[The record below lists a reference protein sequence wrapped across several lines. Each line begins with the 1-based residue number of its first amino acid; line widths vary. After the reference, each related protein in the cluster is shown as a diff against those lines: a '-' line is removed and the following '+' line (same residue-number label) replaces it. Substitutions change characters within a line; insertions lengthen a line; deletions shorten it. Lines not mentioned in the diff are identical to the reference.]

1 VDIEM
6 QVKEIAARRGVLH
19 TADFTALGATSH
31 DLRRLVA
38 RGVLNRVGRG
48 LYSLSDFEVTEAHSI
63 VEAVQAQSNSVV
75 CLLSALAFHVIGT
88 QQPHQLWL
96 AIPYGARISQNR
108 TAPTRI
114 VVMRPSA
121 YEYGIEIHRL
131 EGVEV
136 PIYSIAKTVADC
148 FKFRNT
154 VGLDVAIEAL
164 REALRDRRCTREDIR
179 KYARIDRVE
188 KIMRPY
194 MEALAA

>member
-1 VDIEM
+1 MDIEM
-6 QVKEIAARRGVLH
+6 QVKEIAAQRGVLH
-19 TADFTALGATSH
+19 TADFAALGATSYE
-31 DLRRLVA
+31 LRKLVA
-38 RGVLNRVGRG
+38 QGVLNRVGRG
-48 LYSLSDFEVTEAHSI
+48 LYSLSDFEVTEAHGI
-63 VEAVQAQSNSVV
+63 VEAVQAQSKGVV

-88 QQPHQLWL
+88 QQPHQVWL

-108 TAPTRI
+108 PAPTRV

-121 YEYGIEIHRL
+121 YEHGIEVHRL

-136 PIYSIAKTVADC
+136 PIYSVAKTVADC

-164 REALRDRRCTREDIR
+164 REALRERRCTREEIR